1 MNFAKDGADSVKI
14 FWRIEEWFPELSNQ
28 IKSSLKTYH
37 EELLKFNRTVN
48 LIGVKT
54 IPQADVV
61 HFADCILAHRIILPE
76 LKSDIIYDFGSGNGF
91 PGLVFAILTPE
102 KKFRLVE
109 VDQRKAEFLKHIS
122 ATLKLTNVEV
132 LIRQIETLDAGSV
145 QCAVSRGFAPI
156 SKALLM
162 SRKIFSVGGQ
172 FLHMKGE
179 EWVSEV
185 AAIPTQ
191 LCSYWQPSL
200 LGEYKLP
207 IGEIRYSVVKTEKT
221 NP

>member
-1 MNFAKDGADSVKI
+1 MNFAKDGSDSVKI
-14 FWRIEEWFPELSNQ
+14 FWRIDDWFPELDNQ

-37 EELLKFNRTVN
+37 EELLKFNRSVN

-61 HFADCILAHRIILPE
+61 HFADCILAHRIIQPE

-91 PGLVFAILTPE
+91 PGLLFAILTPE

-109 VDQRKAEFLKHIS
+109 VDQRKAEFLKHMVS
-122 ATLKLTNVEV
+122 TLKLANVEV

-145 QCAVSRGFAPI
+145 QCAISRGFAPI

-162 SRKIFSVGGQ
+162 SRKIFAVGGH
-172 FLHMKGE
+172 FFHMKGE

-207 IGEIRYSVVKTEKT
+207 IGEIRYSIVKTEKT